1 MTSKVE
7 ANSNL
12 FDLFNILMLLEIGF
26 LTFALPA
33 GEEAKQIVV

>member
-7 ANSNL
+7 ANFNL

-26 LTFALPA
+26 LTFELPA
-33 GEEAKQIVV
+33 GEAEQIVV

>member
-7 ANSNL
+7 ANFNL

-33 GEEAKQIVV
+33 GEAKQIVV

>member
-7 ANSNL
+7 ANFNL

-26 LTFALPA
+26 LTFELPA
-33 GEEAKQIVV
+33 GEVEQIVV